1 MRYRRFIA
9 VLALLALFG
18 VGLARAQESGVD
30 HVTLMEGELAPG
42 ASRVYRLKF
51 GEGDLRRGWLFALVG
66 QVRAGAAE
74 LTLLDPTG
82 QPAAQ
87 WRWEP
92 TDMPRWEGIAIP
104 RDGEYRLRVASADA
118 APLRYSLYYDQ
129 SCFCAGKKL
138 PLEGGVV
145 IFQGSAAPG
154 SPVEAWLA
162 TEDGVEISVQ
172 VAYRSEPSG
181 RWPADYRVLSVTS
194 RLDTRGDG
202 SFRQESLAFTAES
215 PDPYYLIVQGRKG
228 TGGISFL
235 AQEGDPGGTAGL
247 VQVAPAGQGWL
258 LWIAAAAAGVAVVAL
273 GLAARAWRVRT
284 ENRVPS
290 GRTENRR

>member
-1 MRYRRFIA
+1 MGYRRFLIA
-9 VLALLALFG
+9 ALALLLFG
-18 VGLARAQESGVD
+18 GAALAHAEENGVD

-42 ASRVYRLKF
+42 ALRVYRVKF

-87 WRWEP
+87 WRWEA
-92 TDMPRWEGIAIP
+92 TDTPRWDGIAIP
-104 RDGEYRLRVASADA
+104 RDGEYRLRVASVGA
-118 APLRYSLYYDQ
+118 ATLRYVLYYDQ

-162 TEDGVEISVQ
+162 TEGAMETSIQ
-172 VAYRSEPSG
+172 VAYRSAPAG
-181 RWPADYRVLSVTS
+181 RWPVDYRLLPVVP
-194 RLDTRGDG
+194 RLDTRGND

-215 PDPYYLIVQGRKG
+215 PDPYYLIVQSRKG

-235 AQEGDPGGTAGL
+235 SQEGTAGGATGL
-247 VQVAPAGQGWL
+247 VRAAPARQGWL
-258 LWIAAAAAGVAVVAL
+258 LWVAAVAAGVAILAL
-273 GLAARAWRVRT
+273 GLAARAWRART
-284 ENRVPS
+284 ENR
-290 GRTENRR
+290 